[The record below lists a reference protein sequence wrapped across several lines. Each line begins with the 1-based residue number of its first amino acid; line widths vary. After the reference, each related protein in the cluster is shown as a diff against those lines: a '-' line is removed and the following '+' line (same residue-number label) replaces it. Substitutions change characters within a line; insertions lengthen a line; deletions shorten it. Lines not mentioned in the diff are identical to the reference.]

1 MKIRTVTFLIC
12 SVVII
17 VCAAVLTGGTS
28 SQSIKD
34 MPILGNA
41 RNNEEIIGMYQ
52 EIIKLRQRVLDGTRI
67 RIKARI
73 ASSVEIIGPTVK
85 VSEARIQLAQFQG
98 NHDAVVEE
106 LRNIVKCYTEVKK
119 SLQRQ
124 VDAGHRPT
132 VDIDEIKIAL
142 LEARIRLA
150 KTIQETI

>member
-1 MKIRTVTFLIC
+1 M
-12 SVVII
+12 
-17 VCAAVLTGGTS
+17 
-28 SQSIKD
+28 
-34 MPILGNA
+34 
-41 RNNEEIIGMYQ
+41 
-52 EIIKLRQRVLDGTRI
+52 
-67 RIKARI
+67 
-73 ASSVEIIGPTVK
+73 
-85 VSEARIQLAQFQG
+85 SEARIQLAQFQG

-150 KTIQETI
+150 KTTQKTK